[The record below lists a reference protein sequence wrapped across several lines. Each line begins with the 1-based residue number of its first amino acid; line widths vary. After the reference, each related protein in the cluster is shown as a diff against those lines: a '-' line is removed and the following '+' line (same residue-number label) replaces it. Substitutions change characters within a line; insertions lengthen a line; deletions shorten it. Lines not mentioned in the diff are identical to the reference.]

1 MPWFCHPEPPGVRNW
16 LPQNSEIPTDLRST
30 SVYTVGPYQTTLP
43 HCFLIP
49 ATKTFSLTPV
59 PLKLLSN
66 TCSSSFF
73 FKGLNGLITQSHSCS
88 SKTLELKRTAYFSQI
103 RHYLN
108 DTDIVW
114 SSSRLKIST
123 MQTMI
128 SFSKLVGLRVYN
140 VLKNQISI
148 GLIVVILGSLTL
160 PFVGLKF
167 RTQNVR
173 LEFLFTN
180 TKLK

>member
-66 TCSSSFF
+66 TCFSSFF
-73 FKGLNGLITQSHSCS
+73 FKGLNGLITQSHSCRS
-88 SKTLELKRTAYFSQI
+88 RTTWAQTYGNFSQI

-108 DTDIVW
+108 GTDIVW
-114 SSSRLKIST
+114 SSARQIIST
-123 MQTMI
+123 KTWFNLLNWSAFVFTMFWKI
-128 SFSKLVGLRVYN
+128 RLTSVWLPLLSSHWLYLS
-140 VLKNQISI
+140 QIWY
-148 GLIVVILGSLTL
+148 
-160 PFVGLKF
+160 
-167 RTQNVR
+167 
-173 LEFLFTN
+173 LEP
-180 TKLK
+180 KI